1 MQMTNYSLFIAHKLL
16 QQRSGKLSGPV
27 IRVATA
33 AVALGVAVMILSL
46 SVGLGFKQEVRDKIV
61 GFGTHI
67 QIVSFDY
74 NRSYETNPIPND
86 SLLCSKINSINGVK
100 HIQPFIVKPG
110 IIKTDEAIQGVALKG
125 VDATFD
131 WSFIES
137 VMEEGSTIDFGTDS
151 TSKASEAIVLSRT
164 IANLLCLNV
173 GEPVRMYFIQNN
185 GIRARKFILTGI
197 FNSHFPEF
205 DEKMAFVDMR
215 HLAKL
220 NGWADG
226 QISGYEVMLSDF
238 DLMDNVT
245 YDIATSTSTYV
256 GPNDTFLRVQSIK
269 DLQPQI
275 FGWLNLLDT
284 NIFVIL
290 ALVIAVAGLNMV
302 SGLLI
307 LILENTNTIGLLKS
321 MGCHNDNIRHIFLY
335 MAAWIVGRGMIIGNL
350 IGLTICL
357 IQKNTGVIS
366 LDPDSYYLDTV
377 PILISPI
384 TLIALNIGTLLLTI
398 LLMLG
403 PSYIISRISPAKSIR
418 FN

>member
-137 VMEEGSTIDFGTDS
+137 VMEEGGTIDFGTDS

-321 MGCHNDNIRHIFLY
+321 MGCPNDNIRHIFLY

-384 TLIALNIGTLLLTI
+384 TLIALNVGTLLLTI

>member
-321 MGCHNDNIRHIFLY
+321 MGCPNDNIRHIFLY

>member
-1 MQMTNYSLFIAHKLL
+1 MANYSLFIARRLL
-16 QQRSGKLSGPV
+16 KQRRGRLSGPV
-27 IRVATA
+27 VKIATA
-33 AVALGVAVMILSL
+33 AVALGVAVMIVSL
-46 SVGLGFKQEVRDKIV
+46 SVGLGFKKEVRDKIV

-74 NRSYETNPIPND
+74 NHSYETNPIPND
-86 SLLCSKINSINGVK
+86 TMLQAKVRSIDGVRNM
-100 HIQPFIVKPG
+100 QPFIVKPG

-125 VDATFD
+125 IDKHFD
-131 WSFIES
+131 WTFITS
-137 VMEEGSTIDFGTDS
+137 VMEEGSVITFSDTAK
-151 TSKASEAIVLSRT
+151 KASDGIVLSRT
-164 IANLLCLNV
+164 IANMLQLNV
-173 GEPVRMYFIQNN
+173 GDAVRMYFIQNS
-185 GIRARKFILTGI
+185 GIRARKFSLVGI

-220 NGWADG
+220 NGWNEG
-226 QISGYEVMLSDF
+226 EISGYEVMLSDF
-238 DLMDNVT
+238 DKMDDVASE
-245 YDIATSTSTYV
+245 IAMQTSAYV

-290 ALVIAVAGLNMV
+290 VLVIAVAGLNMV

-321 MGCHNDNIRHIFLY
+321 MGSRNGDIRHIFLY
-335 MAAWIVGRGMIIGNL
+335 MATWIVGRGMIVGNVIGIAL
-350 IGLTICL
+350 CL
-357 IQKNTGVIS
+357 VQKYTGCVG

-377 PILISPI
+377 PILLSPT
-384 TLIALNIGTLLLTI
+384 TLLLLNIGTLTLTM
-398 LLMLG
+398 LLMVG
-403 PSYIISRISPAKSIR
+403 PSYVVARILPVKSIK